1 MSLLLPI
8 LLLAAF
14 SQTTP
19 AASAPA
25 AARTSA
31 SLSVDLDGDGTAES
45 VTAVLRG
52 KKVRV
57 EVRSGSSRKVLAEAS
72 PPVPADVAGEIS
84 LSAGSLG
91 SAGALLEVITQSP
104 TQECRSIWRF
114 RDQTLLRIPIGTPS
128 EAVSDCGKRGEWS
141 SGWDRPREDAPAEYQ
156 RERTRETPD
165 GPHHQVESFRYAGF
179 RLESDPARSK
189 SDVRG
194 IAIPSWYR
202 TTLYP
207 KRLLDGLYE
216 RYDLTP
222 LKRGPRLRF
231 VTEPEAGVFAVRLET
246 PAGESVLPVT
256 GREPGSKKNEVVLTL
271 GSRTPPARARV
282 SLASET
288 VPGEVV
294 LSGFGRELDGPYTP
308 AMRVAEGALRA
319 FESAEDELAVNGL
332 VGSWAT
338 EKGGV
343 LTIALAS
350 PNPVRLEIGKSRYRV
365 NFSRA
370 PNGID
375 ALLLPDASSAPAIGL
390 LLRGSNAL
398 ARVPIRCDTAGPCR
412 TDGPAELLRRVGARL
427 NAR

>member
-1 MSLLLPI
+1 MSLFTI
-8 LLLAAF
+8 LFLAAF
-14 SQTTP
+14 SQAASP
-19 AASAPA
+19 ASAPA
-25 AARTSA
+25 TARNPA

-45 VTAVLRG
+45 VTAALRG

-57 EVRSGSSRKVLAEAS
+57 EVRSGTSRKVLAEAS
-72 PPVPADVAGEIS
+72 PPVPADGAGEVS

-114 RDQTLLRIPIGTPS
+114 RDQTLMRIPIGTPS
-128 EAVSDCGKRGEWS
+128 AAVPECGKRGEWS
-141 SGWDRPREDAPAEYQ
+141 SGWDRPREDAPAEYR

-189 SDVRG
+189 SEVRG
-194 IAIPSWYR
+194 IAIPSWFR

-207 KRLLDGLYE
+207 KRFLEGLYA
-216 RYDLTP
+216 RYGLTP
-222 LKRGPRLRF
+222 LKKGPRLRF
-231 VTEPEAGVFAVRLET
+231 LTEPESGVFAVRFET
-246 PAGESVLPVT
+246 PAGETGLPVT
-256 GREPGSKKNEVVLTL
+256 GREPGSKKNDVVLTL

-282 SLASET
+282 TLASET
-288 VPGEVV
+288 VPGEVE
-294 LSGFGRELDGPYTP
+294 LSGLGRELDGIYTP

-343 LTIALAS
+343 LAITLVS
-350 PNPVRLEIGKSRYRV
+350 PNPALLEIAKSRYRV
-365 NFSRA
+365 SFSRA
-370 PNGID
+370 PIGVD
-375 ALLLPDASSAPAIGL
+375 ALLLPDDGSAPTTGL
-390 LLRGSNAL
+390 LLRGPNAL
-398 ARVPIRCDTAGPCR
+398 ARVPVRCDTGGACR

>member
-1 MSLLLPI
+1 MSLLLPVFF
-8 LLLAAF
+8 LAAF
-14 SQTTP
+14 SHAAP
-19 AASAPA
+19 FASAPT
-25 AARTSA
+25 AARTPA

-57 EVRSGSSRKVLAEAS
+57 EVRSGNSRKVLAEAS
-72 PPVPADVAGEIS
+72 PPLPADGAGEVS

-91 SAGALLEVITQSP
+91 SAGALVEVITQSA

-114 RDQTLLRIPIGTPS
+114 RDQNLLRIPIGTPS
-128 EAVSDCGKRGEWS
+128 EAVPDCGKRGEWS
-141 SGWDRPREDAPAEYQ
+141 SGWDRPREDAPAEYR

-179 RLESDPARSK
+179 RMESDPARSK
-189 SDVRG
+189 SEVRG
-194 IAIPSWYR
+194 IAIPSWFR

-207 KRLLDGLYE
+207 KRSLDGLYA
-216 RYDLTP
+216 RYDLAP

-231 VTEPEAGVFAVRLET
+231 VTEPESGVFAVRLET
-246 PAGESVLPVT
+246 SAGESALPVS
-256 GREPGSKKNEVVLTL
+256 GREPGSKKNDVVLTL
-271 GSRTPPARARV
+271 GSRTPPARVRV
-282 SLASET
+282 TLASET
-288 VPGEVV
+288 VPGEAM
-294 LSGFGRELDGPYTP
+294 LSGLGRELDGLYTP
-308 AMRVAEGALRA
+308 AMRVAAGALRA

-343 LTIALAS
+343 LEIALAS
-350 PNPVRLEIGKSRYRV
+350 PNPVLLEIGKSRYRV

-370 PNGID
+370 PNGVD
-375 ALLLPDASSAPAIGL
+375 ALLLPDDGSAPTTGL

-398 ARVPIRCDTAGPCR
+398 ARLPIRCETAGACR
-412 TDGPAELLRRVGARL
+412 TDGPVELLRRVGARL

>member
-1 MSLLLPI
+1 MSLFTI
-8 LLLAAF
+8 LFLAAF
-14 SQTTP
+14 SQAASP
-19 AASAPA
+19 ASAPA
-25 AARTSA
+25 TARNPA

-45 VTAVLRG
+45 VTAALRG

-72 PPVPADVAGEIS
+72 PPVPADGAGEVS
-84 LSAGSLG
+84 LSEGSLG

-114 RDQTLLRIPIGTPS
+114 RDQTLMRIPIGTPS
-128 EAVSDCGKRGEWS
+128 AAVPECGKRGEWS
-141 SGWDRPREDAPAEYQ
+141 SGWDRPREDAPAEYR

-189 SDVRG
+189 SEVRG
-194 IAIPSWYR
+194 IAIPSWFR

-207 KRLLDGLYE
+207 KRFLDGLYA
-216 RYDLTP
+216 RYDLAP
-222 LKRGPRLRF
+222 LKKGPRLRF
-231 VTEPEAGVFAVRLET
+231 LTDPESGVFAVRLET
-246 PAGESVLPVT
+246 PAGETALPVT

-282 SLASET
+282 TLASET
-288 VPGEVV
+288 VPGEVE
-294 LSGFGRELDGPYTP
+294 LSGLGRELDGIYTP
-308 AMRVAEGALRA
+308 AMRVAAGALRA

-343 LTIALAS
+343 LAITLVS
-350 PNPVRLEIGKSRYRV
+350 PNPALLEIGKSRYRV
-365 NFSRA
+365 SFSRA
-370 PNGID
+370 PSGVD
-375 ALLLPDASSAPAIGL
+375 ALLLPDDGSLPTTGL
-390 LLRGSNAL
+390 LLRGPNAL
-398 ARVPIRCDTAGPCR
+398 ARVPVRCDTGGACR

>member
-1 MSLLLPI
+1 MPLLTI
-8 LLLAAF
+8 LFLAAV
-14 SQTTP
+14 SQTAP
-19 AASAPA
+19 VASAPA
-25 AARTSA
+25 TVGNPA

-45 VTAVLRG
+45 VTAVLRR

-72 PPVPADVAGEIS
+72 PPVPADGAGEVS

-91 SAGALLEVITQSP
+91 SAGALVEVITRSA
-104 TQECRSIWRF
+104 TQECRSIWRL

-128 EAVSDCGKRGEWS
+128 AAVPECGKRGEWS
-141 SGWDRPREDAPAEYQ
+141 SGWDRPREDAPAEYR
-156 RERTRETPD
+156 RERTRDTPD
-165 GPHHQVESFRYAGF
+165 GPHHQVESYRYAGF

-189 SDVRG
+189 SEVRG
-194 IAIPSWYR
+194 IAIPSWFR

-207 KRLLDGLYE
+207 KRFLDGLYA
-216 RYDLTP
+216 RYDLAP

-231 VTEPEAGVFAVRLET
+231 STEPESGVFAVRLET
-246 PAGESVLPVT
+246 PAGETALPVT
-256 GREPGSKKNEVVLTL
+256 GREPGSRKNEVVLTL

-282 SLASET
+282 TLASET
-288 VPGEVV
+288 VPGEVE
-294 LSGFGRELDGPYTP
+294 LSGLGRELDGIYTP

-319 FESAEDELAVNGL
+319 FESAEDELAMNGL

-350 PNPVRLEIGKSRYRV
+350 PNPVLLEIGKSRYRV
-365 NFSRA
+365 SFSRA
-370 PNGID
+370 PSGVD
-375 ALLLPDASSAPAIGL
+375 ALLLPDDGSVPTTGF

-398 ARVPIRCDTAGPCR
+398 ARVPIRCDPAGACR
-412 TDGPAELLRRVGARL
+412 SDGPPELLRRVGARL